1 MILERMKGSIMSS
14 IKQRFALKSY
24 LANQYGR
31 YKLLVRNLDKKDLK
45 VKILS
50 YLGVVFVIKGLT
62 KKFWSYLGIV
72 FGILLLSWVTS
83 FILSFLP
90 AWNSNIDTI
99 NKLINV
105 SPISILSVIFRF
117 VVAVLFLIL
126 YWKAAVPFWNER
138 PIERDRSL
146 FARSGWGMA
155 AYSFGAIILVI
166 CILMTCANIMK
177 ANTVFGPEDA
187 LRTDYPEDFGIIKR
201 SWDVICQFADPG
213 NIHSSTNLQ
222 GNVIALISAFAGIL
236 CLSGLAVS
244 ALVSMIARRTQQ
256 WKAGLIPYEYGF
268 NNYVV
273 IIGSNEQTATIIK
286 SSLRT
291 PGVEYVLVQ
300 TRKDVEKERAKIEL
314 RLELNEEKRVVF
326 YYGDRALNEDVK
338 SLHLEKAKEVY
349 ILGEDMH
356 YENEEDHDAY
366 NVSCLEHIARY
377 MYENER
383 INDNNKKLKCHVNFE
398 YQSTFMAFKFTHLYR
413 GLNETIEFLPFNV
426 HEIWAK
432 KILVDTYA
440 VVPSGKNAEKKVFD
454 YLPLDTIKVAVGDEK
469 TEYIQ
474 FDSEETVHLVVVG
487 MNQMGV
493 ALAMQAAL
501 LMHLPNFHRDNKLRT
516 TITFIDNAAIKE
528 GEFLRGRYDALFS
541 LCQYREMIVGKEE
554 FGRVEWKNP
563 MKDGRYSFMSKN
575 TDDQYENFM
584 DIQWEFIEGNV
595 ASSDVRSYLASIAAD
610 ERKSTTIAVCFN
622 NPQQSIAT
630 ALYLPEKVLKRALQV
645 LVYQQNTMDMIEK
658 VATSETEWKRYGKL
672 RPFGMIEGCY
682 SGVVFDNK
690 LAKFANM
697 AYAERDLTPDSTIPI
712 KETFRHRTY
721 RLWEE
726 LGIVDKLANIDLVDS
741 FDLKLRSIGLNE
753 YGDEEKLIQLAK
765 GSDKKSDSFA
775 CVAKAEHLRW
785 LTERLTMG
793 YRPLDKDELD
803 NEKRDGHNVYL
814 HSKEY
819 YKNKNRAHLDICSN
833 EDLEVRD
840 KQAVERDMDSRIVEM
855 LYSLRLWSHA
865 ALLKDI
871 LSGTDLRS
879 YKDIVNDMVPVGN
892 IWMACHNVTIGQWEQ
907 VMGVCPK
914 VLKNKS
920 KDCPITNV
928 SWYDVQHFLKVVRKE
943 TGLPFDIPDQEEWDN
958 AKGNPQIK
966 DMEGTVWQWTKTK
979 GELYVS
985 SQVFCGRSKKFKD
998 NQWERDNSYWL
1009 PNFTSNDLGF
1019 RLVLR
1024 CNLSKNLLEQDTS
1037 IEDEIDIDDKSVIDN
1052 IIRKMV
1058 LIEGENPFRIL
1069 PTPVIQRQWK
1079 AVMYKGKKPNE
1090 RKNPAIHQGDYYPM
1104 ENITFTEAKGFVDKL
1119 NDLYSGAGFRMPTN
1133 EEWKKA
1139 ARLKCQT
1146 STNIKFDNLSEQE
1159 QKMYRRSRTIWSNDI
1174 VKSTHEEPNYRLLE
1188 DDGTLVFDLLG
1199 NVWEW
1204 CDEKPKGDN
1213 SQDGFCRV
1221 IQGGSW
1227 RFTEKEC
1234 RGKFVNKNTGEAEE
1248 DENGSYWLKDDYRA
1262 DDLGFRIV
1270 ISEENYQELLR
1281 LLDGNNQANNPTV

>member
-1 MILERMKGSIMSS
+1 M
-14 IKQRFALKSY
+14 
-24 LANQYGR
+24 
-31 YKLLVRNLDKKDLK
+31 
-45 VKILS
+45 
-50 YLGVVFVIKGLT
+50 
-62 KKFWSYLGIV
+62 
-72 FGILLLSWVTS
+72 
-83 FILSFLP
+83 
-90 AWNSNIDTI
+90 
-99 NKLINV
+99 KLINMF
-105 SPISILSVIFRF
+105 SNIYNWIKRIISSVLR
-117 VVAVLFLIL
+117 VLIRVLTIVN
-126 YWKAAVPFWNER
+126 K
-138 PIERDRSL
+138 PIERDRWL
-146 FARSGWGMA
+146 FGGSGSGM
-155 AYSFGAIILVI
+155 IILAIVI
-166 CILMTCANIMK
+166 ATIVPLVIWGVMEVQHYLEPSSDINKILLENYDTDVSSLSGSLKADSTITIEANQHRVQHEHWWSVLSQY
-177 ANTVFGPEDA
+177 T
-187 LRTDYPEDFGIIKR
+187 
-201 SWDVICQFADPG
+201 DPG
-213 NIHSSTNLQ
+213 NLPAAQ
-222 GNVIALISAFAGIL
+222 KGKGYFWALICAIAGIF
-236 CLSGLAVS
+236 CLSGFAVS
-244 ALVSMIARRTQQ
+244 SLVSFITRVSER
-256 WKAGLIPYEYGF
+256 WKKGLLHYNSF
-268 NNYVV
+268 FSDYVV
-273 IIGSNEQTATIIK
+273 IIGVNEQTATIIK
-286 SSLRT
+286 KCLKE
-291 PGVEYVLVQ
+291 PGVKYVLIQ
-300 TRKDVEKERAKIEL
+300 TRKDVEKERAK
-314 RLELNEEKRVVF
+314 LELKLEKAEEGKIVF
-326 YYGDRALNEDVK
+326 YFGDRALNEDVLT
-338 SLHLEKAKEVY
+338 LHLEKAKEVY
-349 ILGEDMH
+349 ILGEDMR

-377 MYENER
+377 MY
-383 INDNNKKLKCHVNFE
+383 DNKRTKDRNKKLKCHVNFE

-469 TEYIQ
+469 AEYIQ

-541 LCQYREMIVGKEE
+541 LCRYREVIVGKDE
-554 FGRVEWKNP
+554 FGKVEWKNP
-563 MKDGRYSFMSKN
+563 MKNGRYSFMRKN

-595 ASSDVRSYLASIAAD
+595 ASSDVRSYLSSIAAD

-697 AYAERDLTPDSTIPI
+697 AYAERDLTPVSNEPT
-712 KETFRHRTY
+712 KESFRHRTD
-721 RLWEE
+721 RLWGE
-726 LGIVDKLANIDLVDS
+726 LGIVYKLANIDLVDS
-741 FDLKLRSIGLNE
+741 FGLKLRSMGLNE
-753 YGDEEKLIQLAK
+753 YGDAEKLVQYAK
-765 GSDKKSDSFA
+765 CSDKKNDCFA

-793 YRPLDKDELD
+793 YRPLDEEEL
-803 NEKRDGHNVYL
+803 EKEKGEGKLGYL
-814 HSKEY
+814 YSKGY
-819 YKNKNRAHLDICSN
+819 YMNKNRAHLDICSN

-855 LYSLRLWSHA
+855 LYSLRLWSYA
-865 ALLKDI
+865 ALFKDI
-871 LSGTDLRS
+871 KDGIDLRS
-879 YKDIVNDMVPVGN
+879 YQDIVNDMVPVRN
-892 IWMACHNVTIGQWEQ
+892 IWMACHNVTIGQWEK
-907 VMGVCPK
+907 VMGARPK
-914 VLKNKS
+914 ELTGKRKKRPV
-920 KDCPITNV
+920 TNV
-928 SWYDVQHFLKVVRKE
+928 SWDDVQHFLKVVRKE
-943 TGLPFDIPDQEEWDN
+943 TGLPFDIPEQEDWDN

-1024 CNLSKNLLEQDTS
+1024 SKLPNDLLEQDTPVKK
-1037 IEDEIDIDDKSVIDN
+1037 EMENDDNSVIVN

-1058 LIEGENPFRIL
+1058 LIEEEKPFRIL
-1069 PTPVIQRQWK
+1069 PTPVTQRQWK
-1079 AVMYKGKKPNE
+1079 AVMHKGKKLNE
-1090 RKNPAIHQGDYYPM
+1090 RKNPSIHQGDYYPM
-1104 ENITFTEAKGFVDKL
+1104 ENISFREAMAFVKQL
-1119 NDLYSGAGFRMPTN
+1119 NDLYPGTEFRLPSN
-1133 EEWKKA
+1133 KEWKKA

-1146 STNIKFDNLSEQE
+1146 STYIKFDDLSEQE
-1159 QKMYRRSRTIWSNDI
+1159 QKMYGRSRIIWSNDI

-1188 DDGTLVFDLLG
+1188 DGGTLVFDLLG

-1204 CDEKPKGDN
+1204 CDEKPDGDN
-1213 SQDGFCRV
+1213 SKDGFCRV

-1234 RGKFVNKNTGEAEE
+1234 RGRFVNKKTGKKEV

-1270 ISEENYQELLR
+1270 INEENYQELVR
-1281 LLDGNNQANNPTV
+1281 LLDGNSQANNSTV